1 MGRTADSESMD
12 QNRYLELLTG
22 LLLNKKPQQLEPLFK
37 QRVEEMRKCIEAEL
51 ARRKAAHPAA

>member
-1 MGRTADSESMD
+1 MD